1 MTLTISELARAVGK
15 SDNYLRQHTSAE
27 TTSPHKDT
35 IAAFPSR
42 LMRLMR
48 QHVGRMTAVCPMAR
62 FLHTSGGAR

>member
-42 LMRLMR
+42 LMR